1 LSEGIYVI
9 VIETFKDGE
18 IKEREV
24 KRVIIRKYYEI
35 EIISIR
41 CSFIC
46 FSNSILSQNVL
57 SIGSRQVNVS
67 TKFELAVS
75 LDNTNEIAVQFDMS
89 YDGTEFEL
97 LSEHSLT
104 NRASNHSF
112 GINSLSENKLRI
124 IIYSSETRILSG
136 NSGVLFGLK
145 LKSKNNP
152 GDFQF
157 TLSNVV
163 FILVWNSFSSS
174 VQNGSVNVL
183 GSKNA
188 NLTNEVNFGK
198 VLYRSGKLY
207 YYPKSWKYSF
217 GDYGL

>member
-1 LSEGIYVI
+1 L
-9 VIETFKDGE
+9 
-18 IKEREV
+18 
-24 KRVIIRKYYEI
+24 
-35 EIISIR
+35 
-41 CSFIC
+41 
-46 FSNSILSQNVL
+46 NWL
-57 SIGSRQVNVS
+57 
-67 TKFELAVS
+67 S

-124 IIYSSETRILSG
+124 IIYSSETRILR

-157 TLSNVV
+157 TLKCGFFRLELC
-163 FILVWNSFSSS
+163 FITL
-174 VQNGSVNVL
+174 QNGSVNVL
-183 GSKNA
+183 GSKMQI
-188 NLTNEVNFGK
+188 LTNEVNFGRF
-198 VLYRSGKLY
+198 Y
-207 YYPKSWKYSF
+207 
-217 GDYGL
+217 

>member
-1 LSEGIYVI
+1 M
-9 VIETFKDGE
+9 
-18 IKEREV
+18 
-24 KRVIIRKYYEI
+24 
-35 EIISIR
+35 
-41 CSFIC
+41 
-46 FSNSILSQNVL
+46 
-57 SIGSRQVNVS
+57 S
-67 TKFELAVS
+67 TEFELAVS
-75 LDNTNEIAVQFDMS
+75 LDNTNEIAAVQFDMS

-124 IIYSSETRILSG
+124 IIYSSRNSNIIG

-163 FILVWNSFSSS
+163 FIVVWNSCFIFHTKWICKCSRFKM
-174 VQNGSVNVL
+174 QI
-183 GSKNA
+183 
-188 NLTNEVNFGK
+188 
-198 VLYRSGKLY
+198 
-207 YYPKSWKYSF
+207 
-217 GDYGL
+217 

>member
-18 IKEREV
+18 IKERDV

-124 IIYSSETRILSG
+124 IIYSSETRILSE
-136 NSGVLFGLK
+136 
-145 LKSKNNP
+145 
-152 GDFQF
+152 
-157 TLSNVV
+157 
-163 FILVWNSFSSS
+163 ILVFYL
-174 VQNGSVNVL
+174 V
-183 GSKNA
+183 
-188 NLTNEVNFGK
+188 
-198 VLYRSGKLY
+198 
-207 YYPKSWKYSF
+207 
-217 GDYGL
+217 